1 MVPKLKFK
9 GDEPKKRKRRE
20 RDEVE
25 SSKSKKNSADVEGW
39 VSAKDALDLNG
50 PLVIVLVSYYISP

>member
-1 MVPKLKFK
+1 MVSKLKFK

-39 VSAKDALDLNG
+39 VSAKDVLDLNG